1 MPKENRLK
9 KGIDESYQTIHNTTS
24 LKFDN
29 GRGERKTHNERTS
42 CVFYHMAYRIKS
54 QFSAAA
60 SQEYP

>member
-1 MPKENRLK
+1 MEEGSAK
-9 KGIDESYQTIHNTTS
+9 K
-24 LKFDN
+24 L
-29 GRGERKTHNERTS
+29 NERTS